1 MAEHRGRIKVETSPK
16 RVRILLAGEFV
27 ADSHQV
33 RLVWEKPYFPTY
45 YVPVDD
51 VRADALMT
59 TDATEHSPSRGD
71 GTLYDVRV
79 GERVAPQA
87 ALRYA
92 DSPIEELRDL
102 VRFDWDAMD
111 AWYEEDDEVFV
122 HARDPYKRIDVL
134 SSSTHVEVLV
144 DDLVV
149 ADSRRALL
157 LFESRLPTRYYLPQT
172 DLRLDL
178 LRPSDYTSRCPYK
191 GTAEYWHLDTG
202 TSVHQNAV
210 WTYRFPTLEVARIAG
225 HAAFFNVRVYLRFD
239 GELQERPRSPFS

>member
-1 MAEHRGRIKVETSPK
+1 MAEQRGRIKVETSPK

-27 ADSHQV
+27 ADSHEV

-51 VRADALMT
+51 VRADALVA

-79 GERVAPQA
+79 GDRVAPQA

-111 AWYEEDDEVFV
+111 AWYEEDDEVYV
-122 HARDPYKRIDVL
+122 HARDPHKRIDVL
-134 SSSTHVEVLV
+134 PSSRRIEVIV

-149 ADSRRALL
+149 ADSRQALML
-157 LFESRLPTRYYLPQT
+157 HEPNLPTRYYLPQT

-178 LRPSDYTSRCPYK
+178 LTPSEHTSGCPYK
-191 GTAEYWHLDTG
+191 GTAEYWHLDTP
-202 TSVHQNAV
+202 TARHENAV

-225 HAAFFNVRVYLRFD
+225 RAAFYNEHVYIRLV
-239 GELQERPRSPFS
+239 GELLERPHSPFS